1 MTILLALG
9 MLFAAQDGTR
19 IADLVKKLGSDD
31 FEQRQKADKELRKI
45 GKAAIPHLEEAAR
58 SKDLEVASRAR
69 AILRALRGGAR
80 ASDTIRLTIESDRI
94 ELRIGDK
101 VYRAESAEEFRK
113 NYPEVYDRYVRGLV
127 ESESSEDEFDRHFA
141 ELHRMLEEL
150 RNKFFRF
157 EDEDEWKRIFER
169 WANQQKI
176 LEEWREKL
184 KGWKPPG
191 DAAEED
197 PEAPKTGPRIGIILG
212 PVDDEL
218 GKKLKL
224 REDEGVEVLKVY
236 DGSIAGK
243 AGLLEKDIVL
253 KINGKTIRNALQ
265 ARAQFWKALESE
277 EIELQIVRERQP
289 KTLKARSADVK

>member
-1 MTILLALG
+1 MTILLALAL
-9 MLFAAQDGTR
+9 LFAQDGAQ
-19 IADLVKKLGSDD
+19 IADLIKKLGSDD
-31 FEQRQKADKELRKI
+31 FEQRQKADEELRKI
-45 GKAAIPHLEEAAR
+45 GKAVIPQLEEAAK
-58 SKDLEVASRAR
+58 SKDLEVASRAK
-69 AILRALRGGAR
+69 AILRALKGGAK
-80 ASDTIRLTIESDRI
+80 ASNTIRLTIESDRI
-94 ELRIGDK
+94 ELRIGEK
-101 VYRAESAEEFRK
+101 VYKADSAEEFRK
-113 NYPEVYDRYVRGLV
+113 NYPELYDRYVRGVL
-127 ESESSEDEFDRHFA
+127 ETDSSDDEFDRHFA

-157 EDEDEWKRIFER
+157 EDEDEWKELFER

-184 KGWKPPG
+184 KGWKPSG
-191 DAAEED
+191 DAAKED

-224 REDEGVEVLKVY
+224 REDEGVEVVKVY
-236 DGSIAGK
+236 DGSIAK
-243 AGLLEKDIVL
+243 KVGLAEKDIIL
-253 KINGKTIRNALQ
+253 KINGKTISNALQ

-289 KTLKARSADVK
+289 KTLKVKSADVR